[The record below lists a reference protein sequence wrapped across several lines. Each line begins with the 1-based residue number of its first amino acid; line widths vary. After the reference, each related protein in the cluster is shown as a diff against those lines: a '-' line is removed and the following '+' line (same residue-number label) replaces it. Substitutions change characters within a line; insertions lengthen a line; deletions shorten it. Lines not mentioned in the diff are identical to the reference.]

1 MTKLFNSIPFVF
13 ILISSFLIFS
23 SCEVDSME
31 LPTPEPPVEQVEK
44 LQIVWQVPMGV
55 VDTNV
60 YLNSGVVLAKD
71 KVIATP
77 HKPGRSIVYFWDKNT
92 GDFLFDWDDW
102 IKPTFVSPPVKNID
116 GQVFGNSESQT
127 FLIDA
132 NNGQTLWRSIPIN
145 HGEPRTTIALGKFF
159 HTSRDGSPQGAD
171 FAYLTTLDNHSG
183 KRDTIVTIPKMN
195 SYEPGMEPPAGWIS
209 PRGDSLLIFIVRSL
223 DFGGT
228 LDESL
233 DAYAYNMTAD
243 SIEWSLIDFDPDGSA
258 RVGPPLVEDD
268 LVYISGV
275 RTLYCLNAGDGS
287 LVWQRRFENDTR
299 GFSETLF
306 ISAIIKVGHR
316 LVISPTNSNTYCFD
330 AYTGEELWKETDS
343 ASSPQNMVHH
353 EGIIYTV
360 GGGNGK
366 LFAFDLETGEHYWRE
381 YPPNRKKDSRA
392 LFSNEIALD
401 PETGYIYADDRFF
414 VLCIK
419 PYER

>member
-1 MTKLFNSIPFVF
+1 MSIF
-13 ILISSFLIFS
+13 ILIFSFLIFS

-31 LPTPEPPVEQVEK
+31 LPTPEPPAEQVEK

-60 YLNSGVVLAKD
+60 YRNSGVVLAND

-102 IKPTFVSPPVKNID
+102 INPTFANIPVQIID
-116 GQVFGNSESQT
+116 GHIFGSSWHQA
-127 FLIDA
+127 FLIDE
-132 NNGQTLWRSIPIN
+132 NNGQTIWRSTPIS
-145 HGEPRTTIALGKFF
+145 HGEPRTAVTLGEIF
-159 HTSRDGSPQGAD
+159 HTGRDRSPQNAD
-171 FAYLTTLDNHSG
+171 FAYLTRLAKDSG
-183 KRDTIVTIPKMN
+183 KRDTLLTIPERN
-195 SYEPGMEPPAGWIS
+195 DYEPGLEPPAGWIS
-209 PRGDSLLIFIVRSL
+209 SKGDSLLIFVNRSL

-233 DAYAYNMTAD
+233 DVYAYNLTAD
-243 SIEWSLIDFDPDGSA
+243 SIEWSLLDFDIDGTS
-258 RVGPPLVEDD
+258 RVGTPLIEDD
-268 LVYISGV
+268 FVYISGV

-287 LVWQRRFENDTR
+287 LVWQRRFEDDAQ
-299 GFSETLF
+299 GFSEDLF

-360 GGGNGK
+360 GRGDGK
-366 LFAFDLETGEHYWRE
+366 IFAFDLETGEHYWRE
-381 YPPNRKKDSRA
+381 YPPNRKSDSRA
-392 LFSNEIALD
+392 GFYNEIALD